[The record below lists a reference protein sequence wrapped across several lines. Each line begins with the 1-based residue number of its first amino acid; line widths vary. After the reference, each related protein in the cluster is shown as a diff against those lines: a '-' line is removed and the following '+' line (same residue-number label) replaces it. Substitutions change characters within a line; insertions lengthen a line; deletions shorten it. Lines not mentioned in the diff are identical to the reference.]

1 VAALRGKVT
10 VQPDVAVDP
19 AQCDL
24 VVRLKDGRS
33 VSRHIQN
40 VIGSLNNPLSDTALE
55 AKFFDLTDG
64 ILSRPQATRLAETCW
79 TIEKLDDAGVLAR
92 QAAA

>member
-1 VAALRGKVT
+1 
-10 VQPDVAVDP
+10 
-19 AQCDL
+19 
-24 VVRLKDGRS
+24 
-33 VSRHIQN
+33 
-40 VIGSLNNPLSDTALE
+40 LNNPLSDTALE

-64 ILSRPQATRLAETCW
+64 ILLRPQATRLAETCW